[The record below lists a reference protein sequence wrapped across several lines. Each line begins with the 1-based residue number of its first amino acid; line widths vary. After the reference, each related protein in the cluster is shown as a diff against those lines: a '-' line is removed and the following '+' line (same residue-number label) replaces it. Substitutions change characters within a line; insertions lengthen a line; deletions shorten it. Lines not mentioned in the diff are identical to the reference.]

1 MDCTS
6 GHARPFSGAAA
17 RAAGRF
23 SALVTAP
30 AARADLTR
38 KRRPAVWRD
47 GERGTARQ
55 GPPGGRAA
63 GSLLTLLV
71 VALLLAAAI
80 AVRPRGGDGA
90 AAPAVPA
97 LVVGDSVVAIA
108 AQAASTGPVRLI
120 GYPGLTPD
128 IYAGVSAPLLAADLA
143 VAGNPRTVV
152 LNWNGN
158 NPRELV
164 GTRLVAEYQAELTAQ
179 IRWYLRHGVHR
190 IVLAA
195 AIPSALNDAAKQKDW
210 ASPDSARG
218 GAMLGNAHLNEM
230 YRRLAGDFGDAVR
243 YSDRAAVAIHPDM
256 VFNTQ
261 LNGRLCVADYI
272 HPTPYCAAR
281 YAHALAALAAD
292 GS

>member
-6 GHARPFSGAAA
+6 GRARLFSGAAA
-17 RAAGRF
+17 RAADRF
-23 SALVTAP
+23 SALVSAPTA
-30 AARADLTR
+30 RVDLTR
-38 KRRPAVWRD
+38 NRRPAVWRD
-47 GERGTARQ
+47 GERGAARP

-80 AVRPRGGDGA
+80 AVRPRGGDGG

-108 AQAASTGPVRLI
+108 AQAAGTGRVRLI

-128 IYAGVSAPLLAADLA
+128 IYAGASSPLLAADLA

-164 GTRLVAEYQAELTAQ
+164 GTRLIAEYQAELTEQ

-210 ASPDSARG
+210 TSPVSARG
-218 GAMLGNAHLNEM
+218 GAMLGSAHLNEM
-230 YRRLAGDFGDAVR
+230 YRRLAGDFGGAVR
-243 YSDRAAVAIHPDM
+243 YSDRAAVAIHPGM

-261 LNGRLCVADYI
+261 LHGRLCVADYI

-292 GS
+292 DS